1 MAGEGEGPPQMVFG
15 TQGQISQLLD
25 GSILERFA
33 GLDQGG
39 KCAAEYVWLGG
50 TMSDLRS
57 KTKTLLKAPKSID
70 DLPDWNYDGS
80 STNQAPGTESA
91 VGSDL
96 DAGPSNYP
104 ILYLTKNGGPGSCN
118 RLATELH
125 NTLILKTSD
134 ALLPLFGTT
143 AVLPTAQARAR
154 FRGEKANAEVSLQ
167 AMTVR
172 CC

>member
-33 GLDQGG
+33 GIDQGG
-39 KCAAEYVWLGG
+39 KVAAEYVWLGG

-57 KTKTLLKAPKSID
+57 KTKTLLEVPKSVD

-96 DAGPSNYP
+96 DAGPSVYP
-104 ILYLTKNGGPGSCN
+104 ILCSCEEMRYWRASN
-118 RLATELH
+118 ELSTESYEICSDIWGRASQFLA
-125 NTLILKTSD
+125 
-134 ALLPLFGTT
+134 TT
-143 AVLPTAQARAR
+143 AVLPFA
-154 FRGEKANAEVSLQ
+154 
-167 AMTVR
+167 
-172 CC
+172 